1 MKKRVLYSTAV
12 LATLAMASCSKD
24 DVTNVAT
31 SGSGANQVIE
41 IAVENAGDGLSSRA
55 GRPLYS
61 SEAKQSIENVKII
74 VCDEDGNVKA
84 DTLITNWNND
94 NVSEVYSDASGHG
107 RKVRF
112 TLGNGGSNAKLEA
125 GTYTVYAFGYHT
137 GSQYK
142 KGEETLDAYLPK
154 VGNGK
159 KWNSGVQDDNSES
172 VTTFSKDF
180 TVTNSSTEDNAEE
193 IFAGSTE
200 ITVDANG
207 NFSQGVT
214 LHRQVAGMFAY
225 VYKIPYFKTAKY
237 LRVYAADQN
246 TDLVMGNFYTKV
258 LGENGTSSNVLEN
271 VVNGTKTSGT
281 TTRTKICEIDL
292 ANWFNNGAG
301 TAVIEDVNN
310 DGIID
315 RYEYINSNG
324 VLKENTEK
332 PIWHKPE
339 EFAKVSLVKG
349 SVFGG
354 EFLIPFAA
362 VAVAGSKTFAL
373 ELTEEGGKVLRYW
386 NINLPS
392 SEVISSGSLTTW
404 GGSDW
409 TTATSVKEYAS
420 SYSVLRNHL
429 YGVGVKTKD
438 DTTDPE
444 GPTDPEDPKKDE
456 DDPQDLATK
465 QDILLQVN
473 DNWEVIHHMEVD

>member
-41 IAVENAGDGLSSRA
+41 IAVENAGDGLSSRV

-74 VCDEDGNVKA
+74 VCDEGGDVKA
-84 DTLITNWNND
+84 DTLITNWNTD
-94 NVSEVYSDASGHG
+94 AVSEVYSDASGHG

-112 TLGNGGSNAKLEA
+112 TLGNGGSNEKLDA
-125 GTYTVYAFGYHT
+125 GTKYIVYAFGYHT

-142 KGEETLDAYLPK
+142 KGEDGLDTYLQK
-154 VGNGK
+154 VGNGYK
-159 KWNSGVQDDNSES
+159 LGESNSKTVDANES
-172 VTTFSKDF
+172 VNTFSKDF
-180 TVTNSSTEDNAEE
+180 TVTNLNDDNAEE

-214 LHRQVAGMFAY
+214 LHRQVAGMFTY
-225 VYKIPYFKTAKY
+225 VYKIPYFKTARY
-237 LRVYAADQN
+237 LKVYAVKENQ
-246 TDLVMGNFYTKV
+246 DLVMGNFYSKV
-258 LGENGTSSNVLEN
+258 LGGNGTSNVPEN
-271 VVNGTKTSGT
+271 VVNGTNASN
-281 TTRTKICEIDL
+281 TRTLIYEMVLDD
-292 ANWFNNGAG
+292 WFNS
-301 TAVIEDVNN
+301 IKDVNN

-315 RYEYINSNG
+315 TYEYTYSDG
-324 VLKENTEK
+324 ELTENKASANWKK
-332 PIWHKPE
+332 PVQFNE
-339 EFAKVSLVKG
+339 VSLVKG

-362 VAVAGSKTFAL
+362 VAGSKTFAL
-373 ELTEEGGKVLRYW
+373 ELTDESGTVLRYW
-386 NINLPS
+386 NINLPFT
-392 SEVISSGSLTTW
+392 EVINSGSLTTW
-404 GGSDW
+404 GGAEW
-409 TTATSVKEYAS
+409 ATATSVEESVS

-429 YGVGVKTKD
+429 YGVGAKTKENSGE
-438 DTTDPE
+438 DPE
-444 GPTDPEDPKKDE
+444 TPTDPE
-456 DDPQDLATK
+456 DPQDLATK

>member
-74 VCDEDGNVKA
+74 VCDEGGNVKA
-84 DTLITNWNND
+84 DTLITNWNTD
-94 NVSEVYSDASGHG
+94 AVSEVYSDASGHG

-112 TLGNGGSNAKLEA
+112 TLGNGGSNDELAKE
-125 GTYTVYAFGYHT
+125 TSYTVYAFGYHT

-142 KGEETLDAYLPK
+142 KGEDGLDTYLKK

-159 KWNSGVQDDNSES
+159 KWNSGVQDDNNES
-172 VTTFSKDF
+172 VKTFSKDF
-180 TVTNSSTEDNAEE
+180 TVTNLSDDNAEE

-200 ITVDANG
+200 ITVDENG

-214 LHRQVAGMFAY
+214 LHRQVAGMFTY
-225 VYKIPYFKTAKY
+225 VYKIPYFKTARY
-237 LRVYAADQN
+237 LKVYAVKENQN
-246 TDLVMGNFYTKV
+246 LVMGNFYSKV
-258 LGENGTSSNVLEN
+258 LGGNGINNVQEN
-271 VVNGTKTSGT
+271 VVNGTNASEA
-281 TTRTKICEIDL
+281 RTLIYQMDL
-292 ANWFNNGAG
+292 NNWFKS
-301 TAVIEDVNN
+301 IKDVNN

-315 RYEYINSNG
+315 TYGYTYSDG
-324 VLKENTEK
+324 ALTEDKASANWQK
-332 PIWHKPE
+332 PN
-339 EFAKVSLVKG
+339 EFSQVSLVKG

-362 VAVAGSKTFAL
+362 VADSKTFAL
-373 ELTEEGGKVLRYW
+373 ELTDESGTVLRYW

-392 SEVISSGSLTTW
+392 TEVIDSGSLTTW
-404 GGSDW
+404 GTADW
-409 TTATSVKEYAS
+409 TTTTSVTESVS

-438 DTTDPE
+438 DTSDPE
-444 GPTDPEDPKKDE
+444 GPTTDPEDPKDDE

>member
-74 VCDEDGNVKA
+74 VCDEGGNVKA

-112 TLGNGGSNAKLEA
+112 TLGNGGSNAKLA
-125 GTYTVYAFGYHT
+125 KNTKYTVYAFGYHT

-172 VTTFSKDF
+172 VKTFSKDF
-180 TVTNSSTEDNAEE
+180 TVTNLSDDNAEE

-214 LHRQVAGMFAY
+214 LHRQVAGMFTY
-225 VYKIPYFKTAKY
+225 VYKIPYFKTARY
-237 LRVYAADQN
+237 LKVYAVKENQ
-246 TDLVMGNFYTKV
+246 DLVMGNFYSKV
-258 LGENGTSSNVLEN
+258 LGGNGTSNVLEN
-271 VVNGTKTSGT
+271 VVNGTNASTPSGAE
-281 TTRTKICEIDL
+281 TRTLIYQMDL
-292 ANWFNNGAG
+292 NDWFNS
-301 TAVIEDVNN
+301 IKDVNN

-315 RYEYINSNG
+315 TYEYTYSDG
-324 VLKENTEK
+324 ALTENKASANWQK
-332 PIWHKPE
+332 PAQFNE
-339 EFAKVSLVKG
+339 VSLVKG

-362 VAVAGSKTFAL
+362 VADNKTFAL

-392 SEVISSGSLTTW
+392 TEVINSGSLTTW

-409 TTATSVKEYAS
+409 TTSSVTEYAS

-438 DTTDPE
+438 DTTDPD
-444 GPTDPEDPKKDE
+444 GPTIDPEDPKDDE

>member
-31 SGSGANQVIE
+31 SGSGVNQVIE

-74 VCDEDGNVKA
+74 VCDEEGNVKA
-84 DTLITNWNND
+84 DTLITNWNTD
-94 NVSEVYSDASGHG
+94 AVSEVYSDASGHG

-112 TLGNGGSNAKLEA
+112 TLGNGGSNDELAK

-142 KGEETLDAYLPK
+142 KGEDGLDTYLK
-154 VGNGK
+154 TVGNGYK
-159 KWNSGVQDDNSES
+159 LDDSKVKTEDTNES
-172 VTTFSKDF
+172 VNTFSKDF
-180 TVTNSSTEDNAEE
+180 TVTNLNDDNAEE

-214 LHRQVAGMFAY
+214 LHRQVAGMFTY

-237 LRVYAADQN
+237 LKVYAVKENQ
-246 TDLVMGNFYTKV
+246 DLVMGKFYSKV
-258 LGENGTSSNVLEN
+258 LGGNGTNNVQEN
-271 VVNGTKTSGT
+271 VVNGTNASE
-281 TTRTKICEIDL
+281 TRTLIYQMDL
-292 ANWFNNGAG
+292 AAWFKS
-301 TAVIEDVNN
+301 IKDVNN

-315 RYEYINSNG
+315 TYDYTYSGGE
-324 VLKENTEK
+324 LTENKASANWQK
-332 PIWHKPE
+332 PTQ
-339 EFAKVSLVKG
+339 FSQVSLVKG

-362 VAVAGSKTFAL
+362 VAGSKTFAL
-373 ELTEEGGKVLRYW
+373 ELTDTDGNVLRYW

-392 SEVISSGSLTTW
+392 TEVINSGSLTTW
-404 GGSDW
+404 STTNW
-409 TTATSVKEYAS
+409 TTATSVTESVS

-438 DTTDPE
+438 DTSDPE

>member
-74 VCDEDGNVKA
+74 VCDEKGNVKA

-137 GSQYK
+137 GSQYQVNDSD
-142 KGEETLDAYLPK
+142 LDDYLK
-154 VGNGK
+154 TVGNGK
-159 KWNSGVQDDNSES
+159 SWNNNTHKVNESDESES
-172 VTTFSKDF
+172 VKTFFKDF

-214 LHRQVAGMFAY
+214 LHRQVAGMFTY
-225 VYKIPYFKTAKY
+225 VYKIPYFKTARY
-237 LRVYAADQN
+237 LKVYAVKENQ
-246 TDLVMGNFYTKV
+246 DLVMGNFYSKV
-258 LGENGTSSNVLEN
+258 LGGNGTSNELEN
-271 VVNGTKTSGT
+271 VVNGTNASTPSGAE
-281 TTRTKICEIDL
+281 TRTLIYQMDL
-292 ANWFNNGAG
+292 NDWFKF
-301 TAVIEDVNN
+301 IKDVNN

-315 RYEYINSNG
+315 TYEYTYSDG
-324 VLKENTEK
+324 ALTEDKALANWQK
-332 PIWHKPE
+332 PAQFDE
-339 EFAKVSLVKG
+339 VSLVKG

-362 VAVAGSKTFAL
+362 VAGSKTFAL
-373 ELTEEGGKVLRYW
+373 ELTDESGTVLRYW

-392 SEVISSGSLTTW
+392 TEVINSGSLTTW

-409 TTATSVKEYAS
+409 TTSSVTEYAS

-465 QDILLQVN
+465 QDIMLQVN

>member
-24 DVTNVAT
+24 DATNVAM
-31 SGSGANQVIE
+31 SGTNGANQVIE

-84 DTLITNWNND
+84 DTLITDWNND

-112 TLGNGGSNAKLEA
+112 TLGNGGSNDELAE
-125 GTYTVYAFGYHT
+125 GTKYIVYAFGYHSS
-137 GSQYK
+137 SQYQK
-142 KGEETLDAYLPK
+142 DGQGLDDYLK
-154 VGNGK
+154 TVGNGK
-159 KWNSGVQDDNSES
+159 KWNSGVQDDANES
-172 VTTFSKDF
+172 VKTFSKDF
-180 TVTNSSTEDNAEE
+180 TVTNLSDDNAEE

-200 ITVDANG
+200 ITVGANG

-214 LHRQVAGMFAY
+214 LHRQVAGMFTY
-225 VYKIPYFKTAKY
+225 VYKIPYFKTARY
-237 LRVYAADQN
+237 LKVYAVKENQ
-246 TDLVMGNFYTKV
+246 DLVMGNFYSKV
-258 LGENGTSSNVLEN
+258 LGGNGTNNVLEN
-271 VVNGTKTSGT
+271 VVNGTNTSD
-281 TTRTKICEIDL
+281 TRTLIYEMDL
-292 ANWFNNGAG
+292 NDWFNS
-301 TAVIEDVNN
+301 IKDVNN

-315 RYEYINSNG
+315 TYDYTYSDG
-324 VLKENTEK
+324 ALTENTASANWKK
-332 PIWHKPE
+332 PNQFNE
-339 EFAKVSLVKG
+339 VSLVKG

-362 VAVAGSKTFAL
+362 VAGSKTFAL
-373 ELTEEGGKVLRYW
+373 ELTDTDGNVLRYW

-392 SEVISSGSLTTW
+392 TEVISTASLTTW

-409 TTATSVKEYAS
+409 TTSSVTESAS

-438 DTTDPE
+438 DTTTDPE
-444 GPTDPEDPKKDE
+444 GPTPTDPEEPTDE

-465 QDILLQVN
+465 QDIMLQVN

>member
-74 VCDEDGNVKA
+74 VCDEEGNVKA
-84 DTLITNWNND
+84 DTLITNWNTD
-94 NVSEVYSDASGHG
+94 AVSEVYSDASGHG

-112 TLGNGGSNAKLEA
+112 TLGNGGSNDELAKD
-125 GTYTVYAFGYHT
+125 TKYTVYAFGYHT

-142 KGEETLDAYLPK
+142 KGEDGLDTYLQK
-154 VGNGK
+154 VGNGYK
-159 KWNSGVQDDNSES
+159 LDDSKVKTVDANET

-180 TVTNSSTEDNAEE
+180 TVTNLSDDNAEE

-214 LHRQVAGMFAY
+214 LHRQVAGMFTY
-225 VYKIPYFKTAKY
+225 VYKIPYFKTARY
-237 LRVYAADQN
+237 LKVYAVKENQ
-246 TDLVMGNFYTKV
+246 DLVMGNFYSKV
-258 LGENGTSSNVLEN
+258 LGGNGTNNVKEN
-271 VVNGTKTSGT
+271 VVNGTNASTPSGQE
-281 TTRTKICEIDL
+281 TRTLIYQMDL
-292 ANWFNNGAG
+292 NDWFNS
-301 TAVIEDVNN
+301 IKDVNN

-315 RYEYINSNG
+315 TYDYTYSNG
-324 VLKENTEK
+324 ELTENKASANWKK
-332 PIWHKPE
+332 PN
-339 EFAKVSLVKG
+339 EFSQVSLVKG

-362 VAVAGSKTFAL
+362 VTGSKTFAL
-373 ELTEEGGKVLRYW
+373 ELTDTEGNVLRYW

-392 SEVISSGSLTTW
+392 TEVINSASLTTW
-404 GGSDW
+404 GTADW
-409 TTATSVKEYAS
+409 TTTSVTESAS

-438 DTTDPE
+438 DTSDPE
-444 GPTDPEDPKKDE
+444 GPTIDPEEPEKDE

>member
-74 VCDEDGNVKA
+74 VCNSSNEVVA
-84 DTLITNWNND
+84 DTLIENWSTD
-94 NVSEVYSDASGHG
+94 AVSEVYSDASGHG

-125 GTYTVYAFGYHT
+125 RTKYIVYAFGYHSS
-137 GSQYK
+137 SQYQK
-142 KGEETLDAYLPK
+142 DSKGLDTYLQT

-159 KWNSGVQDDNSES
+159 KWNSGVQEDESES
-172 VTTFSKDF
+172 VKIFSKDF

-214 LHRQVAGMFAY
+214 LHRQVAGMFTY
-225 VYKIPYFKTAKY
+225 VYKIPYFKTARY
-237 LRVYAADQN
+237 LKVYAVKENQ
-246 TDLVMGNFYTKV
+246 DLVMGKFYSKV
-258 LGENGTSSNVLEN
+258 LGGNGTSNVLEN
-271 VVNGTKTSGT
+271 VVNGTNTSTPSGT
-281 TTRTKICEIDL
+281 ETRTLIYQMDL
-292 ANWFNNGAG
+292 NDWFNS
-301 TAVIEDVNN
+301 IEDVNN

-315 RYEYINSNG
+315 TYNYTYSEGALTEN
-324 VLKENTEK
+324 KESANWTK
-332 PIWHKPE
+332 PAQFNE
-339 EFAKVSLVKG
+339 VSLVKG

-362 VAVAGSKTFAL
+362 VDGSKTFAL
-373 ELTEEGGKVLRYW
+373 ELMDTEGNVLRYW
-386 NINLPS
+386 NINLPTL
-392 SEVISSGSLTTW
+392 EVINNGSLTTW
-404 GGSDW
+404 GGAEW
-409 TTATSVKEYAS
+409 ATATSVKESAS

-429 YGVGVKTKD
+429 YGVGVKTKENSGE
-438 DTTDPE
+438 DPE
-444 GPTDPEDPKKDE
+444 TPTDPEDPKKDE

>member
-74 VCDEDGNVKA
+74 VCNSSNEVVA
-84 DTLITNWNND
+84 DTLIEDWNTD
-94 NVSEVYSDASGHG
+94 AVSEVYSDASGHG

-112 TLGNGGSNAKLEA
+112 TLGNGGSNAKLKA
-125 GTYTVYAFGYHT
+125 GTKYIVYAFGYHT
-137 GSQYK
+137 SSQYK
-142 KGEETLDAYLPK
+142 KGEDGLDTYLQK
-154 VGNGK
+154 VGNGYK
-159 KWNSGVQDDNSES
+159 LDDSKVKTEDTNES
-172 VTTFSKDF
+172 VNTFSKDF
-180 TVTNSSTEDNAEE
+180 TVTNLNDDNAEE

-214 LHRQVAGMFAY
+214 LHRQVAGMFTY
-225 VYKIPYFKTAKY
+225 VYKIPYFKTARY
-237 LRVYAADQN
+237 LKVYAVKENQ
-246 TDLVMGNFYTKV
+246 DLVMGKFYSKV
-258 LGENGTSSNVLEN
+258 LGGNGTSNELEN
-271 VVNGTKTSGT
+271 VVNGTNASTPSGT
-281 TTRTKICEIDL
+281 ETRTLIYQMDL
-292 ANWFNNGAG
+292 NDWFNS
-301 TAVIEDVNN
+301 IEDVNN

-315 RYEYINSNG
+315 TYNYTYSEG
-324 VLKENTEK
+324 ALKENKESANWTK
-332 PIWHKPE
+332 PAQFNE
-339 EFAKVSLVKG
+339 VSLVKG

-362 VAVAGSKTFAL
+362 VAGSKTFAL
-373 ELTEEGGKVLRYW
+373 ELTDESGTVLRYW

-392 SEVISSGSLTTW
+392 TEVINSGSLTTW

-409 TTATSVKEYAS
+409 TTSSVTEYAY

-429 YGVGVKTKD
+429 YGVGVKTKENSGE
-438 DTTDPE
+438 DPE
-444 GPTDPEDPKKDE
+444 TPTDPE
-456 DDPQDLATK
+456 DPQDLATK

>member
-74 VCDEDGNVKA
+74 VCDEEGNVKA
-84 DTLITNWNND
+84 DTLITNWNTD
-94 NVSEVYSDASGHG
+94 AVSEVYSDASGHG

-112 TLGNGGSNAKLEA
+112 TLGNGGSNDELAKD
-125 GTYTVYAFGYHT
+125 TKYTVYAFGYHT

-142 KGEETLDAYLPK
+142 KGEDGLDTYLQK
-154 VGNGK
+154 VGNGYK
-159 KWNSGVQDDNSES
+159 LGESNSKTVDVNES
-172 VTTFSKDF
+172 VNTFSKDF
-180 TVTNSSTEDNAEE
+180 TVTNLNDDNAEE

-214 LHRQVAGMFAY
+214 LHRQVAGMFTY

-237 LRVYAADQN
+237 LKVYAVKENQN
-246 TDLVMGNFYTKV
+246 LVMGNFYSKV
-258 LGENGTSSNVLEN
+258 LGGNGTNNVQEN
-271 VVNGTKTSGT
+271 VVNGTNPSTPSGPE
-281 TTRTKICEIDL
+281 TRTLIYQMDL
-292 ANWFNNGAG
+292 ANWFKS
-301 TAVIEDVNN
+301 IKDVNN

-315 RYEYINSNG
+315 TYDYTYSGGALTEN
-324 VLKENTEK
+324 KESAN
-332 PIWHKPE
+332 WQKPE
-339 EFAKVSLVKG
+339 AFNEVSLVKG

-362 VAVAGSKTFAL
+362 VAGSKTFAL
-373 ELTEEGGKVLRYW
+373 ELTDTDGNVLRYW

-392 SEVISSGSLTTW
+392 TEVINSGSLTTW
-404 GGSDW
+404 GTANW
-409 TTATSVKEYAS
+409 TTATSVTESAS

-429 YGVGVKTKD
+429 YGVGAKTKENSGE
-438 DTTDPE
+438 DPE
-444 GPTDPEDPKKDE
+444 IPTDPEDPKKDE

>member
-74 VCDEDGNVKA
+74 VCDEEGNVKA
-84 DTLITNWNND
+84 DTLITNWNTD
-94 NVSEVYSDASGHG
+94 AVSEVYSDASGHG

-112 TLGNGGSNAKLEA
+112 TLGNGGSNAELAKN
-125 GTYTVYAFGYHT
+125 TKYTVYAFGYHT

-180 TVTNSSTEDNAEE
+180 TVTNSSTENNAEE

-200 ITVDANG
+200 ITVDENG

-214 LHRQVAGMFAY
+214 LHRQVAGMFTY

-237 LRVYAADQN
+237 LKVYAVNENQN
-246 TDLVMGNFYTKV
+246 LVMGNFYSKV
-258 LGENGTSSNVLEN
+258 LGGNGTNNVQEN
-271 VVNGTKTSGT
+271 VVNGTNASE
-281 TTRTKICEIDL
+281 TRTLIYQMDL
-292 ANWFNNGAG
+292 NNWFKS
-301 TAVIEDVNN
+301 IKDVNN

-315 RYEYINSNG
+315 TYGYTYSDG
-324 VLKENTEK
+324 ALTEDKASANWQK
-332 PIWHKPE
+332 PN
-339 EFAKVSLVKG
+339 EFSQVSLVKG

-362 VAVAGSKTFAL
+362 VADSKTFAL
-373 ELTEEGGKVLRYW
+373 ELTDESGTVLRYW

-392 SEVISSGSLTTW
+392 TEVINSGSLTTW
-404 GGSDW
+404 GGADW
-409 TTATSVKEYAS
+409 TTANSVTESAS

-438 DTTDPE
+438 DTSDPE
-444 GPTDPEDPKKDE
+444 GPTTDPEDPKDDE

>member
-74 VCDEDGNVKA
+74 VCDGNGNVKA
-84 DTLITNWNND
+84 DTLITNWNTD
-94 NVSEVYSDASGHG
+94 AVSEVYSDASGHG

-112 TLGNGGSNAKLEA
+112 TLGNGGSNDELAKN
-125 GTYTVYAFGYHT
+125 TKYTVYAFGYHSS
-137 GSQYK
+137 SQYK
-142 KGEETLDAYLPK
+142 KGEDGLDTYLQK

-159 KWNSGVQDDNSES
+159 KWNSGVQNDTGES

-180 TVTNSSTEDNAEE
+180 TVTNLSDDNAEE

-200 ITVDANG
+200 ITVDENG

-214 LHRQVAGMFAY
+214 LHRQVAGMFTY

-237 LRVYAADQN
+237 LKVYAVKENQ
-246 TDLVMGNFYTKV
+246 DLVMGNFYSKV
-258 LGENGTSSNVLEN
+258 LGGNGTNNVQEN
-271 VVNGTKTSGT
+271 VVNGTNASEA
-281 TTRTKICEIDL
+281 RTLIYQMDL
-292 ANWFNNGAG
+292 NNWFNS
-301 TAVIEDVNN
+301 IKDVNN

-315 RYEYINSNG
+315 TYDYTYSNG
-324 VLKENTEK
+324 VLTENKESVNWKK
-332 PIWHKPE
+332 PNQFNE
-339 EFAKVSLVKG
+339 VSLVKG

-362 VAVAGSKTFAL
+362 VAGSKTFAL
-373 ELTEEGGKVLRYW
+373 ELTDVSGTVLRYW

-392 SEVISSGSLTTW
+392 TEVISSGSLTTW

-409 TTATSVKEYAS
+409 TTATSVTESAS

-438 DTTDPE
+438 DTTTDPE
-444 GPTDPEDPKKDE
+444 GPTPTDPEDPKEDE

-473 DNWEVIHHMEVD
+473 DNWEVIHHMVVD

>member
-24 DVTNVAT
+24 DATNVAM
-31 SGSGANQVIE
+31 SGTNGANQVIE

-74 VCDEDGNVKA
+74 VCDDNGNVKA

-112 TLGNGGSNAKLEA
+112 TLGNGGSNAKLDK

-142 KGEETLDAYLPK
+142 KGEETLDTYLRT
-154 VGNGK
+154 VGNGY
-159 KWNSGVQDDNSES
+159 KWSDKQKIQDASET

-180 TVTNSSTEDNAEE
+180 TVTNLSDDNAEE

-200 ITVDANG
+200 ITVDENG

-214 LHRQVAGMFAY
+214 LHRQVAGMFTY

-237 LRVYAADQN
+237 LKVYAVKENQ
-246 TDLVMGNFYTKV
+246 DLVMGKFYSKV
-258 LGENGTSSNVLEN
+258 LGGNGTSNVLEN
-271 VVNGTKTSGT
+271 VVNGTNASN
-281 TTRTKICEIDL
+281 TRTLIYQMDL
-292 ANWFNNGAG
+292 NDWFNS
-301 TAVIEDVNN
+301 IKDVNN

-315 RYEYINSNG
+315 TYDYTYSNG
-324 VLKENTEK
+324 ELTENKASANWTK
-332 PIWHKPE
+332 PD
-339 EFAKVSLVKG
+339 EFSQVSLVKG

-362 VAVAGSKTFAL
+362 VADNKTFAL

-392 SEVISSGSLTTW
+392 TEVINNGSLTTW

-409 TTATSVKEYAS
+409 TTTSVEESAS

-438 DTTDPE
+438 DTSDPE
-444 GPTDPEDPKKDE
+444 GPTPTDPEEPTDK

-465 QDILLQVN
+465 QDIMLQVN
-473 DNWEVIHHMEVD
+473 DNWEVIHEMVVD

>member
-24 DVTNVAT
+24 DAT
-31 SGSGANQVIE
+31 SVAMSGTNGANQVIE

-74 VCDEDGNVKA
+74 VCDGEGNVEA
-84 DTLITNWNND
+84 DTLITDWNH
-94 NVSEVYSDASGHG
+94 VSEEYNDASGHG

-112 TLGNGGSNAKLEA
+112 TLGNGGSNDELAE
-125 GTYTVYAFGYHT
+125 GTYTVYAFGYHDD
-137 GSQYK
+137 SQYQVN
-142 KGEETLDAYLPK
+142 GSSLVDYLK
-154 VGNGK
+154 TVGNGWK
-159 KWNSGVQDDNSES
+159 LGES
-172 VTTFSKDF
+172 KVKTEDTNENVNTFSKDF
-180 TVTNSSTEDNAEE
+180 TVTNLSDDNAEE

-200 ITVDANG
+200 INVDDKG

-214 LHRQVAGMFAY
+214 LHRQVAGMFTY

-237 LRVYAADQN
+237 LKVYAVNENQ
-246 TDLVMGNFYTKV
+246 DLVMGNFYSKV
-258 LGENGTSSNVLEN
+258 LGGNGTNNVKEN
-271 VVNGTKTSGT
+271 VVNGTNASE
-281 TTRTKICEIDL
+281 TRTLIYQMDL
-292 ANWFNNGAG
+292 NNWFKS
-301 TAVIEDVNN
+301 IKDVNN

-315 RYEYINSNG
+315 TYEYTYSDG
-324 VLKENTEK
+324 VLTENKTSANWQK
-332 PIWHKPE
+332 PAQFNE
-339 EFAKVSLVKG
+339 VSLVKG

-362 VAVAGSKTFAL
+362 VADSKTFAL
-373 ELTEEGGKVLRYW
+373 ELTDNSGTVLRYW

-392 SEVISSGSLTTW
+392 TEEIDGGLLTTW
-404 GGSDW
+404 GTTGW
-409 TTATSVKEYAS
+409 TTTSVTESAS

-429 YGVGVKTKD
+429 YGVGAKTKENSGE
-438 DTTDPE
+438 DPE
-444 GPTDPEDPKKDE
+444 TPTDPEEPKDDE